1 MGVSDTVTATVQ
13 HSDCVQCKR
22 TNIGIA
28 LITNPCVLF
37 MDEPT
42 AGLDSYTSNE
52 VSPLMSSCCLSCP
65 ACHVAWTCSSSSGSV
80 QVMTVVKKLVQS
92 GMTLC
97 ATINSP
103 TPYGEHEESRNLLHL
118 S

>member
-1 MGVSDTVTATVQ
+1 
-13 HSDCVQCKR
+13 
-22 TNIGIA
+22 
-28 LITNPCVLF
+28 
-37 MDEPT
+37 
-42 AGLDSYTSNE
+42 
-52 VSPLMSSCCLSCP
+52 
-65 ACHVAWTCSSSSGSV
+65 V